1 MSTGGQPTTRPLPA
15 SAGVGLR
22 LPHLAEV
29 VATRPP
35 VPWFEI
41 HPETFLA
48 NPHAVELLVQVAEH
62 YPVSVHTVGV
72 SIGSAHGLDRDHLRR
87 VRAIIDLIN
96 PSAVSGHVAWS
107 THPGEYLNDLLPLPY
122 DEATV
127 ALLGDHIGQVQDA
140 LDRPYLVENPSSYVG
155 FLGSTMSEPEF
166 LSALVRRSGCQLV
179 CDISNIH
186 LSSRNMG
193 FDARRYVDELPGD
206 AIREFHLGGYEAEDD
221 PATPGATLLVDTHGT
236 PVSDPAWDLYA
247 YAIRRFGIRPTL
259 IEWDN
264 ELPPLATLIGEAR
277 RADRVAASVVPGN
290 VPAH

>member
-1 MSTGGQPTTRPLPA
+1 MVTGGRPASRPLPA

-22 LPHLAEV
+22 LPHLAETA
-29 VATRPP
+29 ATRPP
-35 VPWFEI
+35 VTWFEI

-48 NPHAVELLVQVAEH
+48 NPHAVELLMRVAEH

-87 VRAIIDLIN
+87 VRAIVDLVD
-96 PSAVSGHVAWS
+96 PGAVSGHLAWS

-122 DEATV
+122 DNATLAV
-127 ALLGDHIGQVQDA
+127 LTDHIAQVQDA

-155 FLGSTMSEPEF
+155 FSGSTMSEPEF

-193 FDARRYVDELPGD
+193 FDARRYIDELPGD
-206 AIREFHLGGYEAEDD
+206 AIGEFHLGGYEAEDD
-221 PATPGATLLVDTHGT
+221 PATPGATLLVDTHGA

-247 YAIRRFGIRPTL
+247 YAVHRFGIRPTL

-264 ELPPLATLIGEAR
+264 ELPPLARLIEEAR
-277 RADRVAASVVPGN
+277 RADRVARSAVPDD
-290 VPAH
+290 VRVC